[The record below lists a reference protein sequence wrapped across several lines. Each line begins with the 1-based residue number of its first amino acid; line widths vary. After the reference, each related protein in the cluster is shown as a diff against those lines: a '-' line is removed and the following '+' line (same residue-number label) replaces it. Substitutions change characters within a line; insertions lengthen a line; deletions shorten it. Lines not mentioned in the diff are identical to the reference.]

1 MQKEIDAAPAKV
13 AIQIVGVNQD
23 QHQSGSTMFTT
34 GRDLPWLDE
43 GPMDQVWQ
51 AWNVSYRDVVIL
63 DDENRPVAVY
73 NLTIHDLSNAANY
86 AELKTLLLNA
96 ANSL

>member
-1 MQKEIDAAPAKV
+1 MQKEINAAPAKV

-23 QHQSGSTMFTT
+23 QHQSGSPAFTMN
-34 GRDLPWLDE
+34 RDLPWLDE

-63 DDENRPVAVY
+63 DDENRTVAVY
-73 NLTIHDLSNAANY
+73 NLTVNDLSDPAKY
-86 AELKTLLLNA
+86 AELKTLLLSIGNA
-96 ANSL
+96 Q